1 MSMSPFRE
9 FLVRYGAVPEVALF
23 RAPAELRTV
32 RGGQVVVVTHRGQEL
47 GTILEPRQQS
57 AEPGRGEPSEAVIRD
72 VVRPASADDL
82 QRGAALRREAEG
94 EFSAWQRRI
103 ADWNVD
109 VQLIDLEWMLD
120 RSKLILYVLNERG
133 PECTRLALHAA
144 AEGLGVVEVQPVSL
158 EGLAPPPPPSSGCG
172 SCGCHT

>member
-1 MSMSPFRE
+1 MPPSRE
-9 FLVRYGAVPEVALF
+9 YLVRYGRVPEVALF
-23 RAPAELRTV
+23 RAPPALRAE
-32 RGGQVVVVTHRGQEL
+32 RGGEVVIVTHRGQEL
-47 GTILEPRQQS
+47 GTILEPRQAS
-57 AEPGRGEPSEAVIRD
+57 AEPERDEQTEPVTREVL
-72 VVRPASADDL
+72 RPATADDL
-82 QRGAALRREAEG
+82 QRRASLRREAEG

-158 EGLAPPPPPSSGCG
+158 DGLAPPPPASGCG